1 MDILITG
8 GTGFIGQALI
18 PELLNLGHRVSV
30 YSRNPARA
38 EKILPLECHFVSH
51 LTADSLQFQPEAVI
65 NLAGA
70 PIADKRWSAARKKMI
85 RESRVVLTE
94 QLVSLCQKLDSP
106 PATWI
111 NASAVGFYGAQGDTL
126 VKEDTTPVEEF
137 THELCRDWE
146 LAARVMEK
154 SGTRVCLAR
163 LGLVMGKGG
172 FLKRLWL
179 PFSLGLG
186 GKLGDGSQWMPWV
199 HRQDVVQIFL
209 QLLRDEKLSGPF
221 NVVSPNPVTN
231 AEFTRKMGKRLG
243 RPTFFTVPAFILR
256 LGLGEMSQLLLTGQR
271 AVPDRLLR
279 EGGTVFL
286 YSDLAEALK
295 TVEM

>member
-18 PELLNLGHRVSV
+18 PELLAMGHRVSV

-38 EKILPLECHFVSH
+38 EKMLPLDCHFLSH
-51 LTADSLQFQPEAVI
+51 LTQDSLQSPPEAII

-70 PIADKRWSAARKKMI
+70 PIADKRWSTARKKLI

-94 QLVSLCQKLDSP
+94 RLVSLCQKLEKP
-106 PATWI
+106 PAVWI

-126 VKEDTTPVEEF
+126 VKEDTPPAEEF

-146 LAARVMEK
+146 QAARVMEK

-163 LGLVMGKGG
+163 LGLVMGNGG

-186 GKLGDGSQWMPWV
+186 GQLGDGKQWMPWV
-199 HRQDVVQIFL
+199 HRQDVVQILL
-209 QLLRDEKLSGPF
+209 QLLRDETLSGPF

-231 AEFTRKMGKRLG
+231 AEFTQKMGERLN
-243 RPTFFTVPAFILR
+243 RPTFFRVPAFVLK
-256 LGLGEMSQLLLTGQR
+256 LGLGEMSRLLLTGQK
-271 AVPDRLLR
+271 AVPDRLTQ
-279 EGGTVFL
+279 EAGTVFL
-286 YSDLAEALK
+286 YSELGEALK
-295 TVEM
+295 TVDL